1 MSTTAAHPIGGAVA
15 RVHAALDEVTGT
27 PAWSMSQTATAEA
40 LVEIARAEARLVEVR
55 SRLLAHAETV
65 AVGEVNASP
74 SVAVWHAN
82 ATRSTKRESF
92 REVRLAAGL
101 DRYELVREALGRGE
115 VIAEQASV
123 ICTALDEL
131 PDDLDPGV
139 LEQATKALVSFA
151 EIHDAK
157 GLRVLGRRI
166 LEVVAPEVAES
177 WEAEQL
183 AKEEREAEK
192 SAVFRMREDG
202 QGRIKGSFTVPL
214 LVGQM
219 LERALLA
226 FAAPKHQIATR
237 AAETADV
244 DGEHE
249 EQVPVPVRRP
259 TAQRLGAAFVEL
271 VERLDPH
278 ELPKA
283 GGVNATVVVTMTLDS
298 LKGGL
303 AAATLDTGDRIS
315 AATARRLACEAGVV
329 PVVLGGK
336 SQPLDVGRAKRYFT
350 PGQRIAMGVRDK
362 GCTAH
367 GCDVP
372 PAMCHAHHDDPW
384 ACHGHTD
391 LARGRLLCPFHHRR
405 IHDPEY
411 EARIGTDNRVGFHR
425 RT

>member
-1 MSTTAAHPIGGAVA
+1 MATTAAHPINGAVA
-15 RVHAALDEVTGT
+15 RMHSLLDELAEVPT
-27 PAWSMSQTATAEA
+27 WSMGQAATAEA
-40 LVEIARAEARLVEVR
+40 MVDIARLEARVVELKSRTLV
-55 SRLLAHAETV
+55 HAETV
-65 AVGEVNASP
+65 AVAETNASP
-74 SVAVWHAN
+74 SVAVWHSN

-92 REVRLAAGL
+92 RQVRLAAGL
-101 DRYELVREALGRGE
+101 DRYELVREALGRGD

-131 PDDLDPGV
+131 PDDLDPTV
-139 LEQATKALVSFA
+139 LEQAAKALVAFA
-151 EIHDAK
+151 EVHDAK
-157 GLRVLGRRI
+157 ALRVLGRRI
-166 LEVVAPEVAES
+166 LEVVAPEVAEA

-183 AKEEREAEK
+183 DREAEK

-202 QGRIKGSFTVPL
+202 HGRIKGSFTVPL

-226 FAAPKHQIATR
+226 FAAPKHQIGSR
-237 AAETADV
+237 AAADA
-244 DGEHE
+244 DD
-249 EQVPVPVRRP
+249 EQVPVPVPVRRP

-271 VERLDPH
+271 VERLDPK

-298 LKGGL
+298 LKDGL

-329 PVVLGGK
+329 PVVLGGH

-350 PGQRIAMGVRDK
+350 PAQRIAMGIRDG
-362 GCTAH
+362 GCTAR
-367 GCDVP
+367 GCDAP

-384 ACHGHTD
+384 SCHGHTD

-411 EARIGTDNRVGFHR
+411 EADIGGNNQVTFHR

>member
-1 MSTTAAHPIGGAVA
+1 MATTAAHPISGAVA
-15 RVHAALDEVTGT
+15 RIHSALDEVAEVPT
-27 PAWSMSQTATAEA
+27 WSMSQTATAEA
-40 LVEIARAEARLVEVR
+40 LVDIARLEARVVELK
-55 SRLLAHAETV
+55 SRTLAHAETV
-65 AVGEVNASP
+65 AVAETNASP
-74 SVAVWHAN
+74 SVAVWHSN

-92 REVRLAAGL
+92 RQVRLAAGL
-101 DRYELVREALGRGE
+101 DRYDLVLEALGRGE
-115 VIAEQASV
+115 MVAEQASV

-131 PDDLDPGV
+131 PDDLDAGV
-139 LEQATKALVSFA
+139 LEQATKALVAFA
-151 EIHDAK
+151 EVHDAK
-157 GLRVLGRRI
+157 ALRVLGRRI
-166 LEVVAPEVAES
+166 LEVVAPEVAEA

-183 AKEEREAEK
+183 EKEEREAEK

-202 QGRIKGSFTVPL
+202 HGRIKGSFTVPL
-214 LVGQM
+214 LAGQM

-237 AAETADV
+237 ADEAN
-244 DGEHE
+244 
-249 EQVPVPVRRP
+249 EQDDQAPVPVRRP

-271 VERLDPH
+271 VERLDPK

-283 GGVNATVVVTMTLDS
+283 GGVNATVVVTMSLDS
-298 LKGGL
+298 LKDGL

-350 PGQRIAMGVRDK
+350 PAQRVAMGIRDG
-362 GCTAH
+362 GCTAR
-367 GCDVP
+367 GCDAP

-384 ACHGHTD
+384 SCHGHTD
-391 LARGRLLCPFHHRR
+391 LDRGRLLCPFHHRR

-411 EARIGTDNRVGFHR
+411 EADVGADNQVTFHR

>member
-1 MSTTAAHPIGGAVA
+1 MSTTAAHPVNGAVA
-15 RVHAALDEVTGT
+15 RMHSLLDELAEVPT
-27 PAWSMSQTATAEA
+27 WSMGQAATAEA
-40 LVEIARAEARLVEVR
+40 MVDIARLEARVVELKSRTLV
-55 SRLLAHAETV
+55 HAESV
-65 AVGEVNASP
+65 AVAETNASP
-74 SVAVWHAN
+74 SVAVWHSN

-92 REVRLAAGL
+92 RQVRLAGGL
-101 DRYELVREALGRGE
+101 DRYDVVREALGRGD

-131 PDDLDPGV
+131 PDDLDAGV
-139 LEQATKALVSFA
+139 VEQAAKALVAFA
-151 EIHDAK
+151 EVHDAK

-166 LEVVAPEVAES
+166 LEVVAPEVAEA

-202 QGRIKGSFTVPL
+202 HGRIKGSFTVPL

-226 FAAPKHQIATR
+226 FAAPKHQIANR
-237 AAETADV
+237 AAEQ
-244 DGEHE
+244 GESD
-249 EQVPVPVRRP
+249 EQAPVPVRRP

-271 VERLDPH
+271 IERLNPDS
-278 ELPKA
+278 LPKA

-298 LKGGL
+298 LKDGL

-329 PVVLGGK
+329 PVVLGGNG
-336 SQPLDVGRAKRYFT
+336 QPLDVGRSQRLFT
-350 PGQRIAMGVRDK
+350 GPQRIALGVRDG
-362 GCTAH
+362 GCTAQ
-367 GCDVP
+367 GCDAP
-372 PAMCHAHHDDPW
+372 PAMCHAHHDDLW
-384 ACHGHTD
+384 SHQGRTAVE
-391 LARGRLLCPFHHRR
+391 RGRLLCPFHHRR

-411 EARIGTDNRVGFHR
+411 EVDVDGDNQVRFHR

>member
-1 MSTTAAHPIGGAVA
+1 MATTAAHPIGGAVA
-15 RVHAALDEVTGT
+15 RVHSALDGVAEV
-27 PAWSMSQTATAEA
+27 PVWSMSQAATAQT
-40 LVEIARAEARLVEVR
+40 LVEIARAEARLVELK
-55 SRLLAHAETV
+55 SRTLVHAETV
-65 AVGEVNASP
+65 AVAETNASP
-74 SVAVWHAN
+74 SVAVWHSN

-92 REVRLAAGL
+92 RQVRLAAGL
-101 DRYELVREALGRGE
+101 DRYRLVREALGRGE
-115 VIAEQASV
+115 MVAEQASV

-131 PDDLDPGV
+131 PDDLDPTV
-139 LEQATKALVSFA
+139 LEQAAKALVAFA
-151 EIHDAK
+151 EVHDAK

-166 LEVVAPEVAES
+166 LEVVAPEVAEA

-183 AKEEREAEK
+183 AKEESEAEK

-202 QGRIKGSFTVPL
+202 HGRIKGSFTVPL

-226 FAAPKHQIATR
+226 FAAPKHQIANR
-237 AAETADV
+237 AADDADDA
-244 DGEHE
+244 DGQD
-249 EQVPVPVRRP
+249 EQAPVPVRRP

-271 VERLDPH
+271 IERLNPND
-278 ELPKA
+278 LPKA

-298 LKGGL
+298 LKDGL
-303 AAATLDTGDRIS
+303 AAVTLDTGDRIS

-329 PVVLGGK
+329 PVVLGGG

-350 PGQRIAMGVRDK
+350 PAQRVAMGIRDG
-362 GCTAH
+362 GCTAR
-367 GCDVP
+367 GCDAP

-384 ACHGHTD
+384 SHHGHTD

-411 EARIGTDNRVGFHR
+411 EADVGGDNQVTFHQ

>member
-1 MSTTAAHPIGGAVA
+1 MAITAAHPIGGAVA
-15 RVHAALDEVTGT
+15 RVHAVLDEVAGT
-27 PAWSMSQTATAEA
+27 PAWSMSQAATAEA
-40 LVEIARAEARLVEVR
+40 LVEVSRAEARLVEVR

-65 AVGEVNASP
+65 AVAETNASP

-92 REVRLAAGL
+92 REVRLAEGL
-101 DRYELVREALGRGE
+101 DRYDVVREALGRGDL
-115 VIAEQASV
+115 VAEQASV

-131 PDDLDPGV
+131 PDDLDPSV
-139 LEQATKALVSFA
+139 LEQATKALVAFA
-151 EIHDAK
+151 EVHDAK
-157 GLRVLGRRI
+157 ALRVLGRRI
-166 LEVVAPEVAES
+166 LEVVAPEVAEA

-183 AKEEREAEK
+183 DREEREAEK

-202 QGRIKGSFTVPL
+202 HGRIKGSFTVPL

-237 AAETADV
+237 AADDADEQ
-244 DGEHE
+244 GEQD
-249 EQVPVPVRRP
+249 EQAPVPVRRP

-271 VERLDPH
+271 VERLDPND
-278 ELPKA
+278 LPKA

-298 LKGGL
+298 LKDGL

-329 PVVLGGK
+329 PVVLGGR
-336 SQPLDVGRAKRYFT
+336 SQPLDVGRSQRLFT
-350 PGQRIAMGVRDK
+350 GPQRIALGVRDG
-362 GCTAH
+362 GCTAQ
-367 GCDVP
+367 GCDAP
-372 PAMCHAHHDDPW
+372 PAMCHAHHDDLW
-384 ACHGHTD
+384 SHQGRTAVE
-391 LARGRLLCPFHHRR
+391 RGRLLCPFHHRR

-411 EARIGTDNRVGFHR
+411 EVDVGADNQVRFHR

>member
-1 MSTTAAHPIGGAVA
+1 MATTATHPIGGAVA
-15 RVHAALDEVTGT
+15 RVHSALDDVAGT
-27 PAWSMSQTATAEA
+27 PLWSMSQEATAQT
-40 LVEIARAEARLVEVR
+40 LVEISRAEARLAAVR
-55 SRLLAHAETV
+55 SQLLSHAETV
-65 AVGEVNASP
+65 AVAEVNASP
-74 SVAVWHAN
+74 SVAVWHSN
-82 ATRSTKRESF
+82 ATGSTKRDSF
-92 REVRLAAGL
+92 RQVRLAEGL
-101 DRYELVREALGRGE
+101 DRYDLVREALGRGE
-115 VIAEQASV
+115 MVAEQASV

-131 PDDLDPGV
+131 PDDLDPSV
-139 LEQATKALVSFA
+139 LEQATKALVTFA
-151 EIHDAK
+151 EVHDAK
-157 GLRVLGRRI
+157 ALRVLGRRI
-166 LEVVAPEVAES
+166 LEVVAPEVAEA

-202 QGRIKGSFTVPL
+202 HGRIKGSFTVPL
-214 LVGQM
+214 LAGQM

-237 AAETADV
+237 AADE
-244 DGEHE
+244 GEHD
-249 EQVPVPVRRP
+249 EQAPVPVRRP

-271 VERLDPH
+271 VERLDPKD
-278 ELPKA
+278 LPKA

-298 LKGGL
+298 LKDGL

-329 PVVLGGK
+329 PVVLGGN

-350 PGQRIAMGVRDK
+350 PGQRIAMGIRDG
-362 GCTAH
+362 GCTAR
-367 GCDVP
+367 GCDAP

-384 ACHGHTD
+384 SCHGHTD
-391 LARGRLLCPFHHRR
+391 LDRGRLLCPFHHRR

-411 EARIGTDNRVGFHR
+411 EADVGADNQVTFHR

>member
-1 MSTTAAHPIGGAVA
+1 MATTAAHPINGAVA
-15 RVHAALDEVTGT
+15 RMHSLLDELAEVPT
-27 PAWSMSQTATAEA
+27 WSMSQAATAEA
-40 LVEIARAEARLVEVR
+40 MVDIARLEARVVELKSRTLV
-55 SRLLAHAETV
+55 HAETV
-65 AVGEVNASP
+65 AVAETNASP
-74 SVAVWHAN
+74 SVAVWHSN

-92 REVRLAAGL
+92 RQVRLAGGL
-101 DRYELVREALGRGE
+101 DRYDVVREALGRGD

-131 PDDLDPGV
+131 PDDLDPSV
-139 LEQATKALVSFA
+139 LEQAAKALVAFA
-151 EIHDAK
+151 EVHDAK

-166 LEVVAPEVAES
+166 LEVVAPEVAEA

-183 AKEEREAEK
+183 DREEREAEK
-192 SAVFRMREDG
+192 SSVFRMREDG
-202 QGRIKGSFTVPL
+202 HGRIKGSFTVPL

-226 FAAPKHQIATR
+226 FAAPKHQIANR
-237 AAETADV
+237 AADDAGGR
-244 DGEHE
+244 GEQD
-249 EQVPVPVRRP
+249 EQAPVPVRRP

-271 VERLDPH
+271 VERLNPND
-278 ELPKA
+278 LPQA

-329 PVVLGGK
+329 PVVLGGH

-350 PGQRIAMGVRDK
+350 PAQRVAMGIRDG
-362 GCTAH
+362 GCTAR
-367 GCDVP
+367 GCDAP

-411 EARIGTDNRVGFHR
+411 EADVGGDNQVTFHR

>member
-1 MSTTAAHPIGGAVA
+1 MATTAAHPIGGAVA
-15 RVHAALDEVTGT
+15 RMHSALDDVAGT
-27 PAWSMSQTATAEA
+27 PAWSMSQEATAQT
-40 LVEIARAEARLVEVR
+40 LVEVSRAEARLVEVR
-55 SRLLAHAETV
+55 SQLLSHAETV
-65 AVGEVNASP
+65 AVAETNASP

-92 REVRLAAGL
+92 RQVRLAAGL
-101 DRYELVREALGRGE
+101 DRYELVREALGRGD

-131 PDDLDPGV
+131 PDDLDPTV
-139 LEQATKALVSFA
+139 LEQATKALVAFA

-157 GLRVLGRRI
+157 ALRVLGRRI
-166 LEVVAPEVAES
+166 LEVVAPEVAEA

-183 AKEEREAEK
+183 DREEREAEK

-202 QGRIKGSFTVPL
+202 RGRIKGSFTVPL

-226 FAAPKHQIATR
+226 FAAPKHQIANR
-237 AAETADV
+237 AADTNEQD
-244 DGEHE
+244 EHA
-249 EQVPVPVRRP
+249 EQAPVPVRRP

-271 VERLDPH
+271 IERLDPH
-278 ELPKA
+278 DLPQA

-329 PVVLGGK
+329 PVVLGGGG
-336 SQPLDVGRAKRYFT
+336 QPLDVGRARRYFT
-350 PGQRIAMGVRDK
+350 PAQRIAMGIRDG
-362 GCTAH
+362 GCTAR
-367 GCDVP
+367 GCDAP

-384 ACHGHTD
+384 SHHGHTD
-391 LARGRLLCPFHHRR
+391 VARGRLLCPFHHRR

-411 EARIGTDNRVGFHR
+411 ETGVGGDNQVTFHR

>member
-1 MSTTAAHPIGGAVA
+1 MATTAAHPIGGAVA
-15 RVHAALDEVTGT
+15 RVHATLDEVAGT
-27 PAWSMSQTATAEA
+27 PVWSMSQEATAQT
-40 LVEIARAEARLVEVR
+40 LVEISRAEARLVEVR
-55 SRLLAHAETV
+55 SQLLSHAETV
-65 AVGEVNASP
+65 AVAETNASP
-74 SVAVWHAN
+74 SVAVWHSN

-92 REVRLAAGL
+92 RQVRLAAGL
-101 DRYELVREALGRGE
+101 DRYDLVLEALGRGE
-115 VIAEQASV
+115 MVAEQASV

-131 PDDLDPGV
+131 PDDLDPSV
-139 LEQATKALVSFA
+139 LEQATKALVTFA
-151 EIHDAK
+151 EVHDAK
-157 GLRVLGRRI
+157 ALRVLGRRI
-166 LEVVAPEVAES
+166 LEVVAPEVAEA

-202 QGRIKGSFTVPL
+202 HGRIKGSFTVPL
-214 LVGQM
+214 LAGQM

-237 AAETADV
+237 AAEE
-244 DGEHE
+244 GE
-249 EQVPVPVRRP
+249 QDDQAPVPVRRP

-278 ELPKA
+278 DLPKA

-298 LKGGL
+298 LKDGL
-303 AAATLDTGDRIS
+303 VAATLDTGDRIS

-336 SQPLDVGRAKRYFT
+336 SKPLDVGRAKRYFT
-350 PGQRIAMGVRDK
+350 PGQRIAMGIRDG
-362 GCTAH
+362 GCTAR
-367 GCDVP
+367 GCDAP

-384 ACHGHTD
+384 SCHGHTD
-391 LARGRLLCPFHHRR
+391 LDRGRLLCPFHHRR

-411 EARIGTDNRVGFHR
+411 ESDVGADNQVTFHR

>member
-1 MSTTAAHPIGGAVA
+1 MATTAAHPINGALA
-15 RVHAALDEVTGT
+15 RMHSLLDELAEVST
-27 PAWSMSQTATAEA
+27 WSMSQAATAEA
-40 LVEIARAEARLVEVR
+40 LVDLSQLEARVVELK
-55 SRLLAHAETV
+55 SRTLAHAETV
-65 AVGEVNASP
+65 AVAETNASP
-74 SVAVWHAN
+74 SVAVWHSN

-92 REVRLAAGL
+92 RQVRLAEGL
-101 DRYELVREALGRGE
+101 VRYDVVREALGRGD

-131 PDDLDPGV
+131 PDDLDAGV
-139 LEQATKALVSFA
+139 LEQATKALVAYA
-151 EIHDAK
+151 EVHDAK
-157 GLRVLGRRI
+157 ALRVLGRRI
-166 LEVVAPEVAES
+166 LEVVAPEVAEA

-183 AKEEREAEK
+183 EREEREAEK

-202 QGRIKGSFTVPL
+202 HGRIKGSFTVPL
-214 LVGQM
+214 LAGQM

-226 FAAPKHQIATR
+226 FAAPKHQIANR
-237 AAETADV
+237 ATDE
-244 DGEHE
+244 GEHE
-249 EQVPVPVRRP
+249 EQNEAPVPVRRP

-271 VERLDPH
+271 IERLDPK

-298 LKGGL
+298 LKDGL

-350 PGQRIAMGVRDK
+350 PAQRVAMGVRDG
-362 GCTAH
+362 GCTAR
-367 GCDVP
+367 GCDAP

-384 ACHGHTD
+384 SCHGHTD

-411 EARIGTDNRVGFHR
+411 ESDVGGDNQVTFHR